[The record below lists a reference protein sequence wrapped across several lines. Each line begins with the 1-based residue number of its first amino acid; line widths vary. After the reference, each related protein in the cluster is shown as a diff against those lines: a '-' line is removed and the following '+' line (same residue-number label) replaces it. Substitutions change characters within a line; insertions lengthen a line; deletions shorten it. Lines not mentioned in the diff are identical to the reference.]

1 MGEELRIRSAELAD
15 IDTVVRYNQ
24 GLASET
30 EDTNL
35 DEATLRELAARQRTP
50 HTECRKPA
58 AAGPPREGD
67 EMALSAPEPTSLEKI
82 EGNGPLQVTFHTSA
96 GVLKGDPLNAD
107 EAFIQATAAPIG
119 KTIAWNNPN
128 TGNYGTVTPVREG
141 TSNTGEYCREF
152 RQTIGGTKGYAVAC
166 RQGDG
171 AWRMR

>member
-1 MGEELRIRSAELAD
+1 MRDAEALRTQRLQNQLLELQLQQLQQQQRQQQQQL
-15 IDTVVRYNQ
+15 Q
-24 GLASET
+24 
-30 EDTNL
+30 
-35 DEATLRELAARQRTP
+35 AT
-50 HTECRKPA
+50 
-58 AAGPPREGD
+58 G
-67 EMALSAPEPTSLEKI
+67 
-82 EGNGPLQVTFHTSA
+82 A

-152 RQTIGGTKGYAVAC
+152 RQTIGGTKRYAVAC